1 MSLQMLGNAL
11 LALAL
16 IGWIGYRQTTWRPI
30 AIATMWRTP
39 LVMGVIGVVLMV
51 RTASPA
57 MLSPLDLGVLVV
69 ELIISLGIGAWMGR
83 LAHFRPLATPRP
95 VGRDGN
101 TFATFESRTGAWGL
115 ALWFLVLAVRIGID
129 ALASLAGSHVATSTG
144 VILLMLAAN
153 RAARTF
159 IFAQRIAALPATA
172 VPAPRRPV
180 A

>member
-16 IGWIGYRQTTWRPI
+16 IGWIGYRQTTWRPL

-39 LVMGVIGVVLMV
+39 LIMGVIGIALLS
-51 RTASPA
+51 RTTSPA
-57 MLSPLDLGVLVV
+57 ALTPLDLGVLVC

-95 VGRDGN
+95 VGRDGK

-115 ALWFLVLAVRIGID
+115 VLWFVVLGVRVGID
-129 ALASLAGSHVATSTG
+129 ALASWGGSHVAMSTG

-159 IFAQRIAALPATA
+159 VFAQRIAALPATVTA
-172 VPAPRRPV
+172 AR
-180 A
+180 

>member
-30 AIATMWRTP
+30 ALSTMWRTP
-39 LVMGVIGVVLMV
+39 LIMGVIGIALLA
-51 RTASPA
+51 RTTSPA
-57 MLSPLDLGVLVV
+57 ALTSLDLGVLVC

-95 VGRDGN
+95 LGRDGK
-101 TFATFESRTGAWGL
+101 TLATFESRTGAWGL
-115 ALWFLVLAVRIGID
+115 VLWFVVLGVRVGID
-129 ALASLAGSHVATSTG
+129 ALASMGGSHVATSTG

-159 IFAQRIAALPATA
+159 IFAQRITALPATVTTA
-172 VPAPRRPV
+172 R
-180 A
+180 